1 MGFKRAPSHGV
12 RRRLISFAAPRWA
25 GVCVLALALAV
36 AGCAVGPDYHRPDY
50 KVPGQFGAATQPS
63 TQPSTQP
70 TTQPVVVD
78 LTRWWESFGDA
89 QLNSLVERA
98 VNSNLTVQV
107 AELRLREARYQL
119 QISRSGLFPVAN
131 ASGSYQHAR
140 FSKNGFYLPGSN
152 NASGV
157 GSSNASRATGSG
169 SGSGSSSSSGL
180 ASAFNRTELDTWQAG
195 FDASWE
201 IDIFGGV
208 RREIEAARADEAA
221 SLEARRDAMVTLLAE
236 VARNYIDLRGAQLQ
250 LSIARENVRSQQ
262 DTVELTRSRFAAGL
276 NSDLDVARAEAQVA
290 STRSQ
295 IPVRETQIQ
304 QDIHRLSV
312 LLAQPPN
319 ALEEEL
325 IVQHP
330 LPSAPPEVP
339 IGLPSELLRRR
350 PDVRQAE
357 RQLAAANAR
366 IGAATADLFPRFALT
381 GGVGLAAGH
390 PSDLFNSS
398 SIYYSIGPQINWRIF
413 DAGRIRANVSVQTM
427 REQEAMAQYQSTI
440 LRSLEDVE
448 NALVGYNEERQRW
461 QFLREAVAANRRAV
475 DLAGQLYTKGLTDF
489 LNVLEAQRNL
499 FASQDLMAQ
508 SEETVSANVVAL
520 YKALGGG
527 WESQEQEEQAA
538 KSEQAKR

>member
-1 MGFKRAPSHGV
+1 MSLQRPWAFIFFLGF
-12 RRRLISFAAPRWA
+12 
-25 GVCVLALALAV
+25 ALGV

-50 KVPGQFGAATQPS
+50 KVPGQFGPATQPA

-70 TTQPVVVD
+70 TTQPTVAVD
-78 LTRWWESFGDA
+78 LTRWWESFGDT
-89 QLNSLVERA
+89 QLNSLIERA

-119 QISRSGLFPVAN
+119 QFSRSGLFPVAN
-131 ASGSYQHAR
+131 ANGSYQHAR
-140 FSKNGFYLPGSN
+140 FSKNGFYLPGAS
-152 NASGV
+152 NASGI

-169 SGSGSSSSSGL
+169 TGSNSNNSSGL
-180 ASAFNRTELDTWQAG
+180 ASAFNRSEIDTWQAG

-201 IDIFGGV
+201 LDVFGGV

-250 LSIARENVRSQQ
+250 LAIARDNVRSQQ
-262 DTVELTRSRFAAGL
+262 DTVDLTRSRFAAGL

-290 STRSQ
+290 STRAA
-295 IPVRETQIQ
+295 IPLRETQIQ

-325 IVQHP
+325 IKQQPV
-330 LPSAPPEVP
+330 PSAPPEVP

-381 GGVGLAAGH
+381 GGVGLASGH

-413 DAGRIRANVSVQTM
+413 DAGRIRANIDVQNM
-427 REQEAMAQYQSTI
+427 REQEALAQYQSTI

-448 NALVGYNEERQRW
+448 NALVGYTQERQRW
-461 QFLREAVAANRRAV
+461 QALRDAVSANHRAV
-475 DLAGQLYTKGLTDF
+475 DLANQLYTKGLTDF

-499 FASQDLMAQ
+499 FASQDLLAQ
-508 SEETVSANVVAL
+508 SEGAVSADVVAL

-527 WESQEQEEQAA
+527 WESQEVEAQPA
-538 KSEQAKR
+538 KVAQAK